1 MKYII
6 SKQSARAA
14 DDTSATAAEKL
25 IGFLENSHYI
35 SYVLLTDNPE
45 TGLLAMRGKGRPR
58 KVLPRGGLGAE
69 DDAARLCNSLKLSK

>member
-1 MKYII
+1 LKYII